1 MVEFF
6 SMLRH
11 FLLKFR
17 TKRQESGGLKNLLL
31 HTSFAL
37 MLTSGLSYA
46 FGLLRD
52 KIFAYRF
59 GAGSELDVYNASF
72 TVPDLFLAV
81 FVTGALLAAFVPI
94 FTELD
99 EKSLKRA
106 NRYMSQILS
115 YGISILLVVGVVFAI
130 ALPWLA
136 PWLVPGFSAEQQAEY
151 VLLTRL
157 MLISPLLFT
166 ISNTFGSVLI
176 SIRGFLW
183 YGLAPVFYNIGIIF
197 GALVL
202 VPELGLAGLVLGTL
216 LGVGMHMLVRLVPV
230 WKAGYRFSLNFKVD
244 EKLVETA
251 KLMLPK
257 MGQLAMWQ
265 ILLIWF
271 VRLASGLPEGSVTI
285 YSFSRNFQSV
295 PVSLLGIAIALAAFS
310 KLSHL
315 AAGKEFVEF
324 RRVVVQKG
332 LRIVVA
338 TGVAAIAL
346 AIVSKFV
353 ISVLLGGGAFDEA
366 AVALTASMLAIY
378 CISVPL
384 ESLMHLLA
392 RAHYAL
398 KNTWRPS
405 LIHVLSIAVIM
416 EVSYFL
422 VGEIGIYAIPV
433 SFAVGLGVQI
443 GLLLVS
449 LRGLV

>member
-1 MVEFF
+1 
-6 SMLRH
+6 
-11 FLLKFR
+11 
-17 TKRQESGGLKNLLL
+17 
-31 HTSFAL
+31 
-37 MLTSGLSYA
+37 MLTSGFSYF

-99 EKSLKRA
+99 EKSLKKA
-106 NRYMSQILS
+106 NLYMNQILS
-115 YGISILLVVGVVFAI
+115 YGVTILLVVGVLFAI
-130 ALPWLA
+130 ALPWIA
-136 PWLVPGFSAEQQAEY
+136 DWLVPGFSVEQKVQY

-157 MLISPLLFT
+157 MLISPILFT

-202 VPELGLAGLVLGTL
+202 VPEIGIAGLVCGTL
-216 LGVGMHMLVRLVPV
+216 LGVFMHMLVRLVPAY
-230 WKAGYRFSLNFKVD
+230 KHGLRFRLNFEVD
-244 EKLVETA
+244 EKLKETVR
-251 KLMLPK
+251 LMLPK

-271 VRLASGLPEGSVTI
+271 VRLASDLPEGSVTV

-295 PVSLLGIAIALAAFS
+295 PVSLIGIAIALAAFS

-315 AAGKEFVEF
+315 AANGEMKKF
-324 RRVVVQKG
+324 RKVVLQKG
-332 LRIVVA
+332 LRILGV
-338 TGVAAIAL
+338 TGFAAIAL
-346 AIVSKFV
+346 AIVAPYAIAF
-353 ISVLLGGGAFDEA
+353 LLGGGAFDEA
-366 AVALTASMLAIY
+366 AVALTASMLMVY
-378 CISVPL
+378 CVSVPL

-398 KNTWRPS
+398 KNTLRPS
-405 LIHVLSIAVIM
+405 VIHVVAILIIM
-416 EVSYFL
+416 GSSQMLVS
-422 VGEIGIYAIPV
+422 EIGVYAIPT
-433 SFAVGLGVQI
+433 SFAIGLAVQI
-443 GLLLVS
+443 GLLVVS
-449 LRGLV
+449 LRKLW

>member
-1 MVEFF
+1 
-6 SMLRH
+6 
-11 FLLKFR
+11 
-17 TKRQESGGLKNLLL
+17 
-31 HTSFAL
+31 
-37 MLTSGLSYA
+37 
-46 FGLLRD
+46 
-52 KIFAYRF
+52 
-59 GAGSELDVYNASF
+59 
-72 TVPDLFLAV
+72 
-81 FVTGALLAAFVPI
+81 
-94 FTELD
+94 
-99 EKSLKRA
+99 
-106 NRYMSQILS
+106 
-115 YGISILLVVGVVFAI
+115 
-130 ALPWLA
+130 
-136 PWLVPGFSAEQQAEY
+136 
-151 VLLTRL
+151 
-157 MLISPLLFT
+157 
-166 ISNTFGSVLI
+166 
-176 SIRGFLW
+176 
-183 YGLAPVFYNIGIIF
+183 
-197 GALVL
+197 
-202 VPELGLAGLVLGTL
+202 
-216 LGVGMHMLVRLVPV
+216 
-230 WKAGYRFSLNFKVD
+230 
-244 EKLVETA
+244 
-251 KLMLPK
+251 
-257 MGQLAMWQ
+257 MWQ

>member
-1 MVEFF
+1 
-6 SMLRH
+6 
-11 FLLKFR
+11 
-17 TKRQESGGLKNLLL
+17 
-31 HTSFAL
+31 
-37 MLTSGLSYA
+37 
-46 FGLLRD
+46 
-52 KIFAYRF
+52 
-59 GAGSELDVYNASF
+59 
-72 TVPDLFLAV
+72 
-81 FVTGALLAAFVPI
+81 
-94 FTELD
+94 
-99 EKSLKRA
+99 
-106 NRYMSQILS
+106 
-115 YGISILLVVGVVFAI
+115 
-130 ALPWLA
+130 
-136 PWLVPGFSAEQQAEY
+136 
-151 VLLTRL
+151 